1 MRKEALTAPQW
12 LMRLALLLTPFLLG
26 ACSPSFDWRVVRP
39 EQAPF
44 MLDMPAKP
52 ATLTRRI
59 NLDGLP
65 VQMQM
70 HGARVGK
77 LNFTAAWVRLPSGPA
92 AASADAE
99 PAAGAAPSTPEV
111 TASNKALAAME
122 QGMINN
128 VGGELTAER
137 ERSLRLVNSMG
148 EQTGLVPARF
158 VDVAGSA
165 GGEPIRM
172 QAIFVALGS
181 AAMQFVVL
189 GADWSDDAAQT
200 YLDSVR
206 LRLLPGIAS

>member
-1 MRKEALTAPQW
+1 MRREALTPPRW
-12 LMRLALLLTPFLLG
+12 LLKLLLLLTPFLLA
-26 ACSPSFDWRVVRP
+26 ACSPDFDWRVVRP

-52 ATLTRRI
+52 ANLTRRI
-59 NLDGLP
+59 NLDGLQ
-65 VQMQM
+65 VDMQM

-92 AASADAE
+92 GADAPAD
-99 PAAGAAPSTPEV
+99 PAAAATPV
-111 TASNKALAAME
+111 RPAANVSGKALAAME

-128 VGGELTAER
+128 VAGKLSTAR
-137 ERSLRLVNSMG
+137 EQPLRLVNALG

-158 VDVAGSA
+158 VDVTGNA
-165 GGEPIRM
+165 GGEAVRM
-172 QAIFVALGS
+172 QAIFVALGN

-189 GADWSDDAAQT
+189 GSDWSDEAAQT
-200 YLDSVR
+200 FLDSVR